1 MGRRNVGIA
10 LAFIAVLLVGACS
23 TGQSPVTNPVSNS
36 VSGGSAAARSEN
48 FANPVRL
55 NSPITHVIVMIQ
67 ENRSF
72 DNLFNGFPGANT
84 VQFGYIHTGQQVP
97 LTPIPLSGGQ
107 DLSSAHAAF
116 DLAYDGGKMDSFDLV
131 PKAGKAEGLEPY
143 VYVTESSAQGYWT
156 MAQSYTIADD
166 MFSSQRAQSYPA
178 HQYLIR
184 ASSSNIIGNTAPVIN
199 DAWGCDTPNQTAP
212 MLTAQGKY
220 ARTPTC
226 YDVQT
231 LGDLLDA
238 AGVSWKFYSPTIGFN
253 GFQWSA
259 YDSIKHIRYGPDWT
273 NNMSTPES
281 NILNDVAAGT
291 LPSVSWVVPNAN
303 NSDHAPGK
311 TGSGPNWVL
320 SVVDAVGQSQ
330 YWNNTAIFV
339 TWDDWGGWYD
349 HVTPPTLDMIGL
361 GERVPLVVV
370 SPYAKVGYVSHVQHE
385 FGSIIHY
392 IESTYGLPN
401 LGKTDVRADDLSD
414 CFNYNQPPTVFV
426 PIPHGTF
433 APDISGEVA
442 PDDDD

>member
-1 MGRRNVGIA
+1 MNRCEVSIRLALIA
-10 LAFIAVLLVGACS
+10 LLLGGCSSGA
-23 TGQSPVTNPVSNS
+23 SPGLTNS
-36 VSGGSAAARSEN
+36 VSAYSAPARPDSGP
-48 FANPVRL
+48 FALRL
-55 NSPITHVIVMIQ
+55 NAPITHVIVMIQ

-72 DNLFNGFPGANT
+72 DNLFNGYPGANT
-84 VQFGYIHTGQQVP
+84 AQFGLIHTGQQVP
-97 LTPIPLSGGQ
+97 LTPIPLSGGK
-107 DLSSAHAAF
+107 DLSSAHNSF
-116 DLAYDGGKMDSFDLV
+116 DIAYDNGKMDSFDLV
-131 PKAGKAEGLEPY
+131 PKAGKAEGLLPY

-156 MAQSYTIADD
+156 LAQSYTIADD

-184 ASSSNIIGNTAPVIN
+184 ASSSNIIGNTAPVIK
-199 DAWGCDTPNQTAP
+199 DSWGCDTPNQTAP
-212 MLTAQGKY
+212 ALDQQGRY
-220 ARTPTC
+220 TRVPTC

-238 AGVSWKFYSPTIGFN
+238 AGISWKFYSPTIGFN
-253 GFQWSA
+253 GFQWNA
-259 YDSIKHIRYGPDWT
+259 YDSIKHIRYGSDWT

-281 NILNDVAAGT
+281 NILNDVATGNLA
-291 LPSVSWVVPNAN
+291 SVSWVVPNAN

-320 SVVDAVGQSQ
+320 SVIDAVGQSQ

-370 SPYAKVGYVSHVQHE
+370 SPYARVGYVSHTQHE
-385 FGSIIHY
+385 FGSIIHF

-401 LGKTDVRADDLSD
+401 LGQTDVRADDLSD
-414 CFNYNQPPTVFV
+414 CFNYSQQPTVFQ

-433 APDISGEVA
+433 APDIPGEVA

>member
-1 MGRRNVGIA
+1 MGRCDARIGFALIA
-10 LAFIAVLLVGACS
+10 LVLGGCS
-23 TGQSPVTNPVSNS
+23 ASAQSPVVTSPASS
-36 VSGGSAAARSEN
+36 YSSLARSDAARISAN
-48 FANPVRL
+48 FTG
-55 NSPITHVIVMIQ
+55 PITHVIVMIQ

-84 VQFGYIHTGQQVP
+84 VQSGLIHTGQLVALQ
-97 LTPIPLSGGQ
+97 PIPLSGGK
-107 DLSSAHAAF
+107 DLSSAHNSF
-116 DLAYDGGKMDSFDLV
+116 MIAYDNGKMDSFDLV
-131 PKAGKAEGLEPY
+131 PKAGKPEGLLPY
-143 VYVTESSAQGYWT
+143 VYVTEASEQGYWT
-156 MAQSYTIADD
+156 LAQEYTIADD

-184 ASSSNIIGNTAPVIN
+184 ASSSDIIGNTAPVLK

-212 MLTAQGKY
+212 ALDSQGKY
-220 ARTPTC
+220 TRVPTC
-226 YDVQT
+226 YDVET

-238 AGVSWKFYSPTIGFN
+238 AGISWKFYSPTIGFN
-253 GFQWSA
+253 GFQWNA

-273 NNMSTPES
+273 NNTSTPET
-281 NILNDVAAGT
+281 NILNDIANGT
-291 LPSVSWVVPNAN
+291 LPSVSWVVPNAL

-320 SVVDAVGQSQ
+320 SVIDAVGQSP

-349 HVTPPTLDMIGL
+349 HVPPPTLDMIGL

-392 IESTYGLPN
+392 IEENFGTGN
-401 LGKTDVRADDLSD
+401 LGNTDVRADDLSD
-414 CFNYNQPPTVFV
+414 CFNYGQPPTQFV

-433 APDISGEVA
+433 APDIPGEVA
-442 PDDDD
+442 PDDND